1 MLIAMSFVMNN
12 HFIHI
17 LRNNIKIDIRESQ
30 IEDVLVNAPALFKQ
44 LLGLTDEPRLIARQ
58 MILPSKRI
66 DLKWDILNKELRW
79 L

>member
-1 MLIAMSFVMNN
+1 MNN

-17 LRNNIKIDIRESQ
+17 LRNNIKIDIRAQ

-58 MILPSKRI
+58 MILPSGRI
-66 DLKWDILNKELRW
+66 DQK
-79 L
+79 